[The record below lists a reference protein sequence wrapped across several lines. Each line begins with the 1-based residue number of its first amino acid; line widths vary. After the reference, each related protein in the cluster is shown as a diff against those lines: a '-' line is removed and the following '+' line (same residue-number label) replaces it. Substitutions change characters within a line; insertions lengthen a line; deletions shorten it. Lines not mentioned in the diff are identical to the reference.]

1 MDQEKKAADA
11 KSAETTQNNTTAPK
25 ATEPEKVYTQKDML
39 LYCGLTG
46 LITGVLGYFIGENR
60 GEKKA
65 KKKYEEAVNKWHSAS
80 GKKGKKD
87 DPDQVFEL

>member
-1 MDQEKKAADA
+1 MEQEKKAAEA
-11 KSAETTQNNTTAPK
+11 KSA
-25 ATEPEKVYTQKDML
+25 EKVYTQKDML

-46 LITGVLGYFIGENR
+46 LITGVIGYFIGEHR

-87 DPDQVFEL
+87 DADEVFEL